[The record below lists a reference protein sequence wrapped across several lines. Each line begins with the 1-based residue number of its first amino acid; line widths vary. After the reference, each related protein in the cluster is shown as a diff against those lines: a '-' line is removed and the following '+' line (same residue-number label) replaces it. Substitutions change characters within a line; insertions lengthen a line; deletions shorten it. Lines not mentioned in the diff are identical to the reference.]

1 MAKSSIHIQRA
12 VDGSVGHNSREHFS
26 YSVVFTDDGEVNE
39 CTHSVEDAY
48 KIYRA
53 ELKERTQAYEN
64 RTGQKLQKSAV
75 TQLSSI
81 INLEKHHTL
90 KDLESIKKHLEKTFG
105 TKVYQMAIHR
115 DEGKL
120 ISKIDGTEL
129 YSGKDFFLNPENK
142 KFYFDKQFTKEIDL
156 KDYEI
161 VKNYHAHI
169 EMMGLDSNG
178 YAIRQKMNKTVL
190 KQMQTFVAKELKME
204 RGKENISY
212 SQDEMK
218 QILAITGNKSDY
230 ESNTLFAKRFNE
242 VAKDLG
248 IYKEKTKRKD
258 THIYKDV
265 GAVRE
270 EAKREVFKEV
280 LATKE
285 QLKEAN
291 NKLRAFMKENGAG
304 RTDYAPLEAEKKIL
318 EEKLKAK
325 ELTEKELLEKFQ
337 KLEETFKTTLAQK
350 DKFLGNLQEIGKEV
364 AKEVAIKTISEI
376 PDAVKTVL
384 EQNKSLEEQKTVLA
398 DKVTDLE
405 DKINSRANMTA
416 PQPPKDVQKEFE
428 LIKKEEFEEKDI
440 KTGFFQTE
448 KAKVLKDEGNFL
460 QRTWNIVSSKYNDLK
475 SKYDDLVKKF
485 TVVSKEKDDL
495 EVENKVLK
503 AELEIYKSNSIKQ
516 QSQAHKKDHLKAI
529 VEQFEVNQGNKS
541 DSSILKESKELTTKE
556 KFEVQK
562 EIIKQQEKEKIKEVP
577 ELQKEEESSKKKKN
591 YLSR

>member
-12 VDGSVGHNSREHFS
+12 VEGSVGHNSREHFS
-26 YSVVFTDDGEVNE
+26 YSVVFVDDGEQNE
-39 CTHSVEDAY
+39 CTHSVENAY

-53 ELKERTQAYEN
+53 ELKKRTQTYEA

-75 TQLSSI
+75 TQLSAI
-81 INLEKHHTL
+81 INLEQHHTL
-90 KDLESIKKHLEKTFG
+90 KDLKSIKKHLEKTFG

-190 KQMQTFVAKELKME
+190 KQMQTFVAKELNME

-218 QILAITGNKSDY
+218 QILAITGKKSVY

-242 VAKDLG
+242 VAKELG
-248 IYKEKTKRKD
+248 IYKEKNKRKD
-258 THIYKDV
+258 THIFKDV

-270 EAKREVFKEV
+270 EAKREVLKEV

-291 NKLRAFMKENGAG
+291 NKLRAFMKENQAV
-304 RTDYAPLEAEKKIL
+304 RTDYAELEKEKKIL
-318 EEKLKAK
+318 EEKLKEK
-325 ELTEKELLEKFQ
+325 TLTEKELLEKFQ
-337 KLEETFKTTLAQK
+337 ELEKNFKITLERK
-350 DKFLGNLQEIGKEV
+350 DKYLDNLKEIGKDV
-364 AKEVAIKTISEI
+364 ATIIPIKELKEI

-384 EQNKSLEEQKTVLA
+384 TQNKSLEEQKEVLEE
-398 DKVTDLE
+398 KVSSLE
-405 DKINSRANMTA
+405 EKIVLNANMTA
-416 PQPPKDVQKEFE
+416 PQPPNDVRKEFE
-428 LIKKEEFEEKDI
+428 LIKKEEIEEKDI
-440 KTGFFQTE
+440 KTGLFATE
-448 KAKVLKDEGNFL
+448 KAKVLKSETNFL
-460 QRTWNIVSSKYNDLK
+460 QRTWNIVASKYEDLKAKYNDLVNK
-475 SKYDDLVKKF
+475 FKDLQKENE
-485 TVVSKEKDDL
+485 TLKEKVKQLESEAPKQQKKTITTPNDL
-495 EVENKVLK
+495 
-503 AELEIYKSNSIKQ
+503 IKQ
-516 QSQAHKKDHLKAI
+516 MEAKTES
-529 VEQFEVNQGNKS
+529 KS
-541 DSSILKESKELTTKE
+541 DSSLLNEKKLTTREQFEIHREVTREQIKEDLKEK
-556 KFEVQK
+556 
-562 EIIKQQEKEKIKEVP
+562 
-577 ELQKEEESSKKKKN
+577 KEEKSNTKKRGFSN
-591 YLSR
+591 SR

>member
-26 YSVVFTDDGEVNE
+26 YSVVFVDDGEQNE
-39 CTHSVEDAY
+39 CTHSVDEAY
-48 KIYRA
+48 KIYRK
-53 ELKERTQAYEN
+53 ELKERTQSYES

-75 TQLSSI
+75 TQLSAI
-81 INLEKHHTL
+81 INLEQHHTL

-161 VKNYHAHI
+161 QKNYHAHI
-169 EMMGLDSNG
+169 EMMGLDNDG
-178 YAIRQKMNKTVL
+178 NAIRQKMNKTVL

-248 IYKEKTKRKD
+248 LWKEKTKRKD
-258 THIYKDV
+258 THIFKDV

-280 LATKE
+280 LATKD

-291 NKLRAFMKENGAG
+291 NQLRTFMKSNGAN
-304 RTDYAPLEAEKKIL
+304 RADYAQLEQTKKEL

-364 AKEVAIKTISEI
+364 AKEVPIKTISEI

-384 EQNKSLEEQKTVLA
+384 EQNKSLEEQKEVLA
-398 DKVTDLE
+398 SKVTDLE

-416 PQPPKDVQKEFE
+416 PQPPKDVQEEFNK
-428 LIKKEEFEEKDI
+428 IKKEEFEEKDI

-460 QRTWNIVSSKYNDLK
+460 RRTWNLVSSKYEDLK
-475 SKYDDLVKKF
+475 NKYNDLVKRFEDLSLENKRL
-485 TVVSKEKDDL
+485 KADL
-495 EVENKVLK
+495 E
-503 AELEIYKSNSIKQ
+503 ELRSSSSKQ
-516 QSQAHKKDHLKAI
+516 QNQTQKKDHLKAI
-529 VEQFEVNQGNKS
+529 VEQFEANQGEKS
-541 DSSILKESKELTTKE
+541 DSSNLEKMESK
-556 KFEVQK
+556 
-562 EIIKQQEKEKIKEVP
+562 
-577 ELQKEEESSKKKKN
+577 KEEEPRGKKKIFP
-591 YLSR
+591 SR